1 MARLPG
7 NFTALLCAAPWYRIR
22 RRAGD
27 CSSFYRTSP
36 PRGRFK
42 EEPMLLFDLDGTL
55 IDSNGVWVE
64 VDKTFLARR
73 GAPYTKEYY
82 EGVAHT
88 ILSNCAVFTKE
99 YLHLEESCE
108 EIIAEWMELAAD
120 KYGTEVPLKPHVIEY
135 LNKCR
140 EAGHRMAVFTACVP
154 DHCRAA
160 MEHLGLTS
168 YFERVIYAQELGVDK
183 KSPAIFRAVAESLG
197 VSPRECVLFDDSLT
211 ACKAAK
217 AAGMTVVG
225 VRDGYFDGTAV
236 DMREICDQ
244 YIESFAELL

>member
-1 MARLPG
+1 
-7 NFTALLCAAPWYRIR
+7 
-22 RRAGD
+22 
-27 CSSFYRTSP
+27 
-36 PRGRFK
+36 
-42 EEPMLLFDLDGTL
+42 MLIFDLDGTL

-64 VDKTFLARR
+64 VDKTFLERR

-88 ILSNCAVFTKE
+88 ILSNCAIFTKE

-120 KYGTEVPLKPHVIEY
+120 KYGTQVPLKPHVKEY
-135 LNKCR
+135 LDKCR
-140 EAGHRMAVFTACVP
+140 DAGHRMAVFTACVP
-154 DHCRAA
+154 EHCRAA
-160 MEHLGLTS
+160 MARHGLEP

-183 KSPAIFRAVAESLG
+183 KSPAIFRKVAESLG
-197 VSPRECVLFDDSLT
+197 VRPRECVLFDDSLS

-225 VRDGYFDGTAV
+225 VHDGWFSDTSV
-236 DMREICDQ
+236 DMREVCDQ
-244 YIESFAELL
+244 YIRDFGELL